1 MLIIVQNTNSFQKA
15 EIFRGLKLRLG
26 LVLRSMGLRQLNANP
41 TEVYNGV
48 WLGLGLRLGLMLR
61 LGFRS
66 VVLLQNAHPSEVFRG
81 FWLGMGL
88 RLRLVFRSM
97 GLWLHTAHYFEV
109 FKCLLLRQLMLG
121 MRLVLKSF
129 GLLLQIAHSSEIF
142 RGLKLRLV
150 LKLGLRFVLKLGLRL
165 VLVLR
170 SVGLLLQNAHPSEK
184 AEVFRGLW
192 PMVLSDCVNLL
203 RPRSISLGRRRAQEV
218 EQWQQC

>member
-1 MLIIVQNTNSFQKA
+1 M
-15 EIFRGLKLRLG
+15 
-26 LVLRSMGLRQLNANP
+26 LRSMGSRQLNANP
-41 TEVYNGV
+41 TEVYDSV
-48 WLGLGLRLGLMLR
+48 WLGLMLR

-66 VVLLQNAHPSEVFRG
+66 VMLLQNARPSEVFRG

-142 RGLKLRLV
+142 KGLKLRL
-150 LKLGLRFVLKLGLRL
+150 VLKLGLRL

-203 RPRSISLGRRRAQEV
+203 RPRSISLRRRRAQEV
-218 EQWQQC
+218 EQRQQC

>member
-66 VVLLQNAHPSEVFRG
+66 VVRLQNARPSEVFRG

-129 GLLLQIAHSSEIF
+129 GLLLQIAHSSEVF
-142 RGLKLRLV
+142 RGLKLRL
-150 LKLGLRFVLKLGLRL
+150 VLKLGLRL

-203 RPRSISLGRRRAQEV
+203 RPRSISLRRRRAQEV

>member
-41 TEVYNGV
+41 TEVYNSV

-66 VVLLQNAHPSEVFRG
+66 VMLLQNARPSEVFRG

-150 LKLGLRFVLKLGLRL
+150 LKLGLRL

-203 RPRSISLGRRRAQEV
+203 RPRSISLRRRRAQEV
-218 EQWQQC
+218 EQRQQC

>member
-66 VVLLQNAHPSEVFRG
+66 VMLLQNARPSEVFRG

-150 LKLGLRFVLKLGLRL
+150 LKLGLRL

-203 RPRSISLGRRRAQEV
+203 RPRSISLRRRRAQEV
-218 EQWQQC
+218 EQRQQC

>member
-66 VVLLQNAHPSEVFRG
+66 VVRLQNARPSEVFRG

-129 GLLLQIAHSSEIF
+129 GLLLQIAHSSEVGV
-142 RGLKLRLV
+142 GLKLRL
-150 LKLGLRFVLKLGLRL
+150 VLKLGLRL

-203 RPRSISLGRRRAQEV
+203 RPRSISLRRRRAQEV